1 VTSTIRRTWS
11 LVVGSRASSSRA
23 RSSAFAV
30 AVPPTGMSF
39 GFIWRKNCA
48 TAAPSL
54 VSGKLIGSP
63 AKATAA
69 KRAPGRLWMRCA
81 VSALARAIRL
91 GTTSR
96 AYMLF
101 E

>member
-1 VTSTIRRTWS
+1 MITRTWS
-11 LVVGSRASSSRA
+11 RDFGSFESSSRA
-23 RSSAFAV
+23 RSRARAV

-39 GFIWRKNCA
+39 GSSWRKNCA
-48 TAAPSL
+48 IAAPSL

-63 AKATAA
+63 ANATAP
-69 KRAPGRLWMRCA
+69 KRAPGSWSMSLPT
-81 VSALARAIRL
+81 SAFARAMRL